1 MNEDMVK
8 LCKAESGHLF
18 ENNFLRINALN
29 ETNSVSSFAFI
40 DDVAINQSGTYQK
53 IIKESGYIILLP
65 LLNSIRLNM
74 NGFSWKIEVNQAFV
88 YYLEKGSIVEIEGEL
103 KDNYSCFYS
112 FFLPKIKIPIS
123 KVLVPIDFEKENKMQ
138 KIIRHDLFNVFL
150 GKFDARKGAGLPL
163 KKVERNWLVIPL
175 NGIFE
180 VHDRL
185 IEARDLLEITSDD
198 SINFQALSENSL
210 LMVIDY

>member
-1 MNEDMVK
+1 MNIKHEFSK
-8 LCKAESGHLF
+8 LTY
-18 ENNFLRINALN
+18 R
-29 ETNSVSSFAFI
+29 AFI

-138 KIIRHDLFNVFL
+138 KIIRHDLFNVF
-150 GKFDARKGAGLPL
+150 
-163 KKVERNWLVIPL
+163 I
-175 NGIFE
+175 
-180 VHDRL
+180 
-185 IEARDLLEITSDD
+185 
-198 SINFQALSENSL
+198 
-210 LMVIDY
+210 